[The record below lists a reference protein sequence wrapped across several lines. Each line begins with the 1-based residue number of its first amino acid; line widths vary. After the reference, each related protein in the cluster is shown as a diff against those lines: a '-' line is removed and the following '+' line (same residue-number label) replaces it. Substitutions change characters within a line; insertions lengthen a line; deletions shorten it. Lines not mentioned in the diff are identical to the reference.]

1 MSSFMDRPIVPR
13 REQGLP
19 DRLQYGSSTSY
30 LAKQAGR
37 LGFSPRNV
45 DHVIRSFGG
54 TMGSQAVHAFDVLDQ
69 GRAPMPARNWH
80 ESTLFRPY
88 TISSDTSNH
97 YIDRFYTVTEELS
110 KGEAGAKLER
120 TPYKNAALANMMQG
134 RQRALGKIWREI
146 AAVREA
152 RGMTPEAK
160 AERIDRLNKQ
170 AGEIAK
176 RSLEIYDRHLK

>member
-1 MSSFMDRPIVPR
+1 
-13 REQGLP
+13 
-19 DRLQYGSSTSY
+19 
-30 LAKQAGR
+30 
-37 LGFSPRNV
+37 
-45 DHVIRSFGG
+45 
-54 TMGSQAVHAFDVLDQ
+54 
-69 GRAPMPARNWH
+69 MPARNWH

-176 RSLEIYDRHLK
+176 RSLEIYDRHVK